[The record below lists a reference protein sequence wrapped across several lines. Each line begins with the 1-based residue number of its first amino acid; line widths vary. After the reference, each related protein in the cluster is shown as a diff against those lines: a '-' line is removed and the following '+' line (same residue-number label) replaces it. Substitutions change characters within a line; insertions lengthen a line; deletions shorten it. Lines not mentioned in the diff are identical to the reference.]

1 MAEAKQEVFT
11 GPWALPVVRNGL
23 TSYFAD
29 LRLRQFR
36 DISNPH
42 NYVDFDSEQG
52 RIICR
57 QSGIVSCRQCGINAI
72 VSPALDTEKLRCMR
86 CFSLLV
92 PLFDI

>member
-1 MAEAKQEVFT
+1 MEEAKQEVFT

-36 DISNPH
+36 DVNNPH

-52 RIICR
+52 RLICR
-57 QSGIVSCRQCGINAI
+57 QSGIISCSQCETSFI
-72 VSPALDTEKLRCMR
+72 VSPALDTEKLRCMW